1 MRTNLSVDDL
11 GGLTDEPIVAVL
23 ATNRADGTT
32 MLSPVWFEW
41 DGEAITI
48 WSHGWTDGKVRH
60 LQRDPRATVVVAEQ
74 RMPLRGFEITGQAT
88 LTTEGF
94 HATMRR
100 ISARYAGE
108 EVADAMANDFAEPG
122 VLIRVAPSRLRAWD
136 FADDWTPEPTA

>member
-1 MRTNLSVDDL
+1 MRTKLSVADL
-11 GGLTDEPIVAVL
+11 RGLTDEPIVAVL

-41 DGEAITI
+41 DGAAVTI

-74 RMPLRGFEITGQAT
+74 TMPLRGFEVTGRAS
-88 LTTEGF
+88 LTTDGF
-94 HATMRR
+94 HDTMRR

-108 EVADAMANDFAEPG
+108 EVADAMVKEYVEPG
-122 VLIRVAPSRLRAWD
+122 VLIRIEPTRLRAWD
-136 FADDWTPEPTA
+136 FADDAGDDPTA